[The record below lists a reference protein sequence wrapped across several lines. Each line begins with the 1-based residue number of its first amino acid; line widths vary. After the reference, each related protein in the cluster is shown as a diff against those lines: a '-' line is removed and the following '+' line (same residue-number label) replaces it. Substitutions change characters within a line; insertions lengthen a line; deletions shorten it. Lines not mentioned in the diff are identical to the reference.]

1 MSKQQRWH
9 NLHLV
14 LLAGVTAAGVVLL
27 EGAEA
32 AGAMGSAMG
41 VGSAAAALATAAGGG

>member
-1 MSKQQRWH
+1 MSQQQRWH
-9 NLHLV
+9 NLHPV

-27 EGAEA
+27 AGAEA

-41 VGSAAAALATAAGGG
+41 LGSATATLAMAAGGG